1 MNSILIQSD
10 QFGEFEADPASIYSF
25 PKGIPGIPEFKEA
38 VLVAAAGTAEFED
51 LEVAESF
58 WWLQDTKDSTVA
70 FLCVDPWLVSA
81 EYEVDFDADALGVEA
96 PEDVL
101 VLAIVTSHD
110 DGMTAN
116 MRAPLVLNTKN
127 HKAAQVVLD
136 DPQWPIRGRMG
147 A

>member
-10 QFGEFEADPASIYSF
+10 QFGEFEVTPDLIYSF
-25 PKGIPGIPEFKEA
+25 PKGIPGIPEFVEA
-38 VLVAAAGTAEFED
+38 VLVSATGTAEFEG
-51 LEVAESF
+51 LEVADSF
-58 WWLQDTKDSTVA
+58 WWLQDTKDPTVA
-70 FLCVDPWLVSA
+70 FLCVDPWLVAA
-81 EYEVDFDADALGVEA
+81 EYEVDFDAEALGVEA
-96 PEDVL
+96 PEDVM

-116 MRAPLVLNTKN
+116 LRAPLILNSKN
-127 HKAAQVVLD
+127 RVAAQVVLD